1 MQVLQQ
7 KAQSRAVAQEQ
18 LALPSFGSSLTGQ
31 RRVAAPVSH
40 GKAAMRVGAKIQRP
54 TSRNNMTIMNVLE
67 KPTIQY
73 TETSRAKSSSVLG
86 EGGNSGIP
94 GWIRIHLRVV
104 FTSTALRLATR
115 VRRLPDQDC
124 RGLSRVDLKAIHELS
139 PGAVGV
145 HCARSSCSCYGT
157 SLVCL

>member
-7 KAQSRAVAQEQ
+7 KAQSRAVAHEQ
-18 LALPSFGSSLTGQ
+18 RSLPSFGSSLTGQ

-86 EGGNSGIP
+86 EGGNLRAP
-94 GWIRIHLRVV
+94 G
-104 FTSTALRLATR
+104 
-115 VRRLPDQDC
+115 
-124 RGLSRVDLKAIHELS
+124 
-139 PGAVGV
+139 
-145 HCARSSCSCYGT
+145 
-157 SLVCL
+157 

>member
-18 LALPSFGSSLTGQ
+18 RSLPSFGSILTGQ

-40 GKAAMRVGAKIQRP
+40 AKAAMRVGAKIQRP
-54 TSRNNMTIMNVLE
+54 TSRNNMTIMNVLD

-86 EGGNSGIP
+86 EGGNMGIS
-94 GWIRIHLRVV
+94 GWIRIHL
-104 FTSTALRLATR
+104 
-115 VRRLPDQDC
+115 
-124 RGLSRVDLKAIHELS
+124 
-139 PGAVGV
+139 
-145 HCARSSCSCYGT
+145 
-157 SLVCL
+157 